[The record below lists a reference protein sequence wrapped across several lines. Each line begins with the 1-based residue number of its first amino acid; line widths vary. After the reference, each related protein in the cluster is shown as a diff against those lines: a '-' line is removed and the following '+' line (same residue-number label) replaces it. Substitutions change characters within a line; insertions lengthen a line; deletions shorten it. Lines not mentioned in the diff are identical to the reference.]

1 MIVNDNRTRSEL
13 SKFRNEYRVAVYLRL
28 SKEDESIGQSIS
40 IENQRNI
47 LIQYILSQGWTCYQV
62 YIDDGYSGLR
72 FDRPGFLRLLG
83 DIESKRINLV
93 ITKDLSRLGRDYIV
107 TGYYLER
114 YFPEKN
120 IRYIALSDGI
130 DTSAPGSV
138 SDIGPFKSLLNDM
151 YAKDISMKIR
161 FVFDEKRKRGQFIGA
176 FAPYG
181 YLKDPDNKN
190 KLIVDPYASAI
201 VKRMYNLYIND
212 NSMGAIAKI
221 LNEENIP
228 SPIAYKETFC
238 NYKNKRTD
246 RRLWNQGMV
255 KNVFT
260 NPTYLGHMAQ
270 RKSEKI
276 NYKTKKM
283 KNYKQSE
290 WIIVEN
296 THEPIIDQEQYNL
309 VQKLMDKKTVLY
321 GRKSGAKHLLNGL
334 VYCKECG
341 SKLTYKQI
349 NGKHKMNCM
358 TYLRH
363 GKSYCC
369 SHYIDEETLDSF
381 IVEELRKIA
390 LKALPN
396 DFYKQFGTLEKKE
409 KADMYSGELVQ
420 LEKRRKEIQT
430 FMKKLYEDK
439 VNKIITNDTFIT
451 LINDYIKEKE
461 NVNTRYEQMKKL
473 QQVLNSNNQDSED
486 YKKVLTDIIQF
497 ETPDKTILTQLIER
511 IEIDKDRNAFIQY
524 NFKNPFTEEQN

>member
-13 SKFRNEYRVAVYLRL
+13 NKFRNEYRVAVYLRL
-28 SKEDESIGQSIS
+28 SKEDETIGQSIS

-47 LIQYILSQGWTCYQV
+47 LIEYILTQGWTCYQV
-62 YIDDGYSGLR
+62 YVDDGYSGLR
-72 FDRPGFLRLLG
+72 FDRPGFLQLLG
-83 DIESKRINLV
+83 DIESKKINLV
-93 ITKDLSRLGRDYIV
+93 ITKDLSRLGRDYIA

-138 SDIGPFKSLLNDM
+138 SDIGPFKSLINDM
-151 YAKDISMKIR
+151 YAKDISKKIR

-181 YLKDPDNKN
+181 YLKDPNNKN
-190 KLIVDPYASAI
+190 KLIVDPYASSI

-238 NYKNKRTD
+238 NYKNRRTD
-246 RRLWNQGMV
+246 QKLWSQGTV

-270 RKSEKI
+270 RRSEKI

-283 KNYKQSE
+283 KSYKQSE

-296 THEPIIDQEQYNL
+296 THEPIIDYEQYNL
-309 VQKLMDKKTVLY
+309 VQMLMGKKTVLY
-321 GRKSGAKHLLNGL
+321 GRKNGVNHLLNGL

-341 SKLTYKQI
+341 SKFTYKKVNGI
-349 NGKHKMNCM
+349 NKINCM

-363 GKSYCC
+363 GKMYCC
-369 SHYIDEETLDSF
+369 SHYIDEESLDSL
-381 IVEELRKIA
+381 IVKELREIA
-390 LKALPN
+390 LKALPD
-396 DFYKQFGTLEKKE
+396 DFYKQFGTLVKKE
-409 KADMYSGELVQ
+409 KTDIYNRELGQ
-420 LEKRRKEIQT
+420 LEKRRTEIQT

-439 VNKIITNDTFIT
+439 VNKTITNDTFIT
-451 LINDYIKEKE
+451 IINDYIKEKE
-461 NVNTRYEQMKKL
+461 KINIRYDQMKKM
-473 QQVLNSNNQDSED
+473 QQELKSNGQNQES
-486 YKKVLTDIIQF
+486 YKKVLTDIIKF
-497 ETPDKTILTQLIER
+497 EVPDKTILTQLIEK
-511 IEIDKDRNAFIQY
+511 IEIDKERNVFIHY
-524 NFKNPFTEEQN
+524 NFKNPF